1 MAIRY
6 KALTEL
12 YQETQRSVTAPDQWR
27 AFLASA
33 CRNYRLPFD
42 EQLLVYAQRPDA
54 TAVLEIE
61 RWNRQF
67 GRWVNRGANGIAV
80 FDGEH
85 NGKPRL
91 KYYFDISDTHEARF
105 PRPVPLWTVREEY
118 APDIIETLE
127 NSFGELERKEDLGEA
142 LLSAAKNAVEDNMPD
157 YLAELKTLT
166 EGSFLEELDELNLEV
181 EYRRAVQNS
190 IGYMLLVRCGL
201 DPSEYFEDMD
211 FRDVT
216 DFNTPQTLNALGVA
230 TGDISQMCLSAI
242 SRTVLALQRQPQKEN
257 RTFEP
262 QQKNQYAVTEQE
274 NTQPERSFEYDRDHL
289 HQAGRLQS
297 AEPSAAP
304 GGAGSPW
311 EIRIASEEIPQGAPQ
326 GDVHQPADQR
336 QAEQPSGGD
345 PADRPAPDG
354 ADRGAD
360 GQEPG
365 RDRGTESQ
373 RPDEVGADDEQ
384 PAERGGG
391 NGAGGADLQLIDEP
405 EESAGGEQLPALLD
419 EKQIMAIIANKDD
432 DLKYKKNQIEL
443 FFSVHS
449 DVQERADYLKSAY
462 QDRYTEII
470 ADGQRLGYKPQENGL
485 LMWEGS
491 YPSHTKES
499 VFSWDIVAQW
509 TAQLIDKKEYFIQT
523 DIPQLLTQEGQQMS
537 LFDFAA
543 FQQPARTEGAAQPS
557 VFPHPAL
564 PQQVIDEALCIG
576 SNHKHSRLII
586 CAYFKKDKPDNARF
600 LAEHYGENGA
610 GFYLNGKKYALW
622 YNAEGIRIAQGESA
636 QRSSAALIPWEQA
649 AARIRELLDLG
660 RYMSQSELDQVDRHE
675 VNALADRLLLMF
687 RDIADE
693 DKRFFPSL
701 RAVYDKPGGFPEASE
716 EIAGL
721 LSREDG
727 LQAILSE
734 YEAFA
739 ADYQE
744 NPAILRFRFYR
755 PLALQAQ
762 LADLQREPLHFTAA
776 EGYDPQRRLY
786 ISTDEIDNLLRGGKR
801 STDYRLA
808 VYSFYRNHTDR
819 KEREDFLKHYH
830 GEYSGY
836 GGGNDDV
843 TYQLSK
849 GVSFSHGSIAAPYA
863 KVELKWSAVEKH
875 VSAMIAQGRFLSE
888 DDRAAMP
895 QYEKHQLA
903 RNIRT
908 FFENVPQEQPHP
920 YPFSFDYWDAVKAIE
935 PQLDNP
941 ARVEEIYQMM
951 VPIWEATPQGDRM
964 YKWRKTAFENLTAF
978 RQGTFTLF
986 AEHKEPAAT
995 AAPPSKAYDLG
1006 YGYLGNGLTVWNRLE
1021 EEHGDYK
1028 TVAHIAPDRTV
1039 TIYDEEMPQAV
1050 RDEIQRIADASEMT
1064 ISATQDAP
1072 VFAVPPRAQEPP
1084 QKEEAPDP
1092 YPALAAQVLRLIG
1105 EFDGSRMD
1113 YGEDDAQAVENIAR
1127 QLHDP
1132 AQREELYELLRSFL
1146 DHADPEEE
1154 IAVDVALCLEQI
1166 EALPP
1171 ALTPEQALREEIKT
1185 YLDEAGYAA
1194 SDELI
1199 EDGIS
1204 EYRSHGGKGNSQV
1217 VAGFIERELLAEE
1230 PAAEAMP
1237 SGHGDE
1243 YRLLGRLKADCDYF
1257 LGTGGRAEKHL
1268 WAGNV
1273 REQIAKMRELYAA
1286 LPEKPEW
1293 LTPEDIDRYA
1303 QRMEPSFEVVVY
1315 HRFENGFD
1323 ERLDYQTLAEA
1334 EQAAQQYV
1342 AGTMEGE
1349 DGFAYDGAGI
1359 YDLNERRW
1367 LRVYGDFPDER
1378 AIEQA
1383 ALAAEELQT
1392 SQEQDVLQPKKEEP
1406 APLPPK
1412 RPRRERITF
1421 TTLHPEVPRDQR
1433 HDFHIT
1439 DDALGHGTPSEK
1451 YAANAAAI
1459 RTLKQIEAEERLAT
1473 PEEQEI
1479 LSRYVGW
1486 GGLADCFEETSPHYE
1501 ELKSLLDSEKYAAAR
1516 ASTLTAFYTPPV
1528 VIRGIYKALAQM
1540 GFTQGNILEPS
1551 CGTGNFLGLLPA
1563 DMAGSKAYG
1572 VELDS
1577 ISGRIAGQLYQN
1589 ASISVNG
1596 FETVQMPDSF
1606 FDVAVGN
1613 VPFGDFKVLDRR
1625 YDKHHWLIHDYFF
1638 GKALDKVRPGGV
1650 IAFVTSKGTMD
1661 KENSAVRRY
1670 LAQRADLIGAIRLPD
1685 NTFKRNAGTEVTSD
1699 VIFLQKRDHITDL
1712 DQDWVHLDTDENGIR
1727 MNRYF
1732 VQHPEMILGDMVME
1746 STRFGPD
1753 SACKAREGEDL
1764 SEQLANAIQFLQAE
1778 IKPYELEEL
1787 DEEEDKSIPADPT
1800 VKNFSYTV
1808 VDGQVYYRENSLMH
1822 PVEVSVTAE
1831 NRIRGMIELRECVRR
1846 LIEYQTEG
1854 YPDEEIAAEQ
1864 QKLNVLYD
1872 SFTAKYGLINSRGN
1886 KLAFSEDS
1894 SYCLLC
1900 SLEVLDEQGSL
1911 KRKADM
1917 FTRRTIRPHVAV
1929 TSVDT
1934 ASEAL
1939 AVSISEKARVD
1950 MDYMAQLS
1958 GKSPEELEKELAG
1971 VIYRDIRCAEKP
1983 EDILPSLADLG
1994 RYPFVTA
2001 DEYLSGKVRQ
2011 KLRMAKAFLEAAP
2024 AGQKE
2029 TARRNV
2035 EALEAVQPQDLGAG
2049 EIGVR
2054 IGANWVPVEVYQ
2066 QFMVELLTPYGQA
2079 RSRIRILRAEA
2090 TGQWSITEKN
2100 FDRANVKA
2108 NTTYGTK
2115 RMSAYHILEHI
2126 LNQRDV
2132 RVFDYIE
2139 DENGKKKPI
2148 LNKKETAIA
2157 QDRQELIKQ
2166 KFAEWVW
2173 KDIDRRELLCRIYNE
2188 TFNGVRP
2195 REYDGR
2201 HIRFEGMNPEITLR
2215 PHQVNAIAHILYGG
2229 NTLLAHEVG
2238 AGKTYEMVAA
2248 AMEMKR
2254 LGLCTKSLI
2263 VVPNHITEQ
2272 WAAEWL
2278 QLYPSANILVA
2289 TKKDFETQ
2297 NRKKFCSRIAT
2308 GDYDA
2313 IIIGHSQFEKIP
2325 ISVER
2330 QQAILERQIE
2340 EILAGI
2346 EQARAQ
2352 KAERYTVKQMERT
2365 RKSLEARLAK
2375 LNDQSRKDD
2384 TVTFEQLGVD
2394 RLFIDESHYFK
2405 NLFLATKMRNVG
2417 GIVQTEAQ
2425 KSSDLFMKTQY
2436 LDELTGGRGVIFATG
2451 TPISNSMVELYTIQ
2465 RYLQYRML
2473 QEMGLVHFDDW
2484 ASNFGETVTAIELSP
2499 EGTGYR
2505 AKTRFAKFYNLPE
2518 LMAAFKGAADIQTAD
2533 MLGLP
2538 VPKANF
2544 HTEVIKPSEIQKE
2557 MIKGLAERAEK
2568 IHAGGVDP
2576 HVDNMLRITNDGR
2589 KLALDM
2595 RLIQPLA
2602 PDDPDGK
2609 VAVCARNV
2617 FRIWEQTKEK
2627 RSAQLV
2633 FCDLSTPT
2641 TDGSFSVYDDLK
2653 KKLMDAGIPEEEI
2666 AFIHTADSEAKKKEL
2681 FSKVRSGQVRVLLGS
2696 TAKMGA
2702 GTNVQDKLIALHDL
2716 DCPWRP
2722 SDLQQRLGRIVRQ
2735 GNENEEVEIYRY
2747 VTEGTF
2753 DAYLYQLVENKQKFI
2768 AQIMTSKAPVRVAD
2782 DVDETALSYSEI
2794 KALATGNP
2802 LIIEKC
2808 NLDMEVARL
2817 NMLKASH
2824 LNQVYALE
2832 ELVYRKYPEEITR
2845 LTELIEGYG
2854 QDVALAA
2861 AHPKAQEGFC
2871 GMEVD
2876 GRHYAEKEDAGKAI
2890 IDVCTRMTGS
2900 DAVLL
2905 GQYRGFSMVL
2915 AYDGR
2920 SNEYR
2925 ITLKG
2930 TLSHTVTLGADVF
2943 GNITRLDNALENLAG
2958 SLEAEQNRLEETRGQ
2973 LENAR
2978 AELQTPFAREAE
2990 LAEKTKR
2997 LKELNILLN
3006 MDEKDKTLMDDGPDE
3021 GEEMPERKVVGLE
3034 R

>member
-1 MAIRY
+1 MAILY

-12 YQETQRSVTAPDQWR
+12 YRETQRKVTAPSEWQ

-33 CRNYRLPFD
+33 CRNYRLTFD

-127 NSFGELERKEDLGEA
+127 NSFGELEHKEDLGEA

-157 YLAELKTLT
+157 YLSELKTLT

-201 DPSEYFEDMD
+201 DPSDYFEDED
-211 FRDVT
+211 FRDVLN
-216 DFNTPQTLNALGVA
+216 FNTPQTLNALGVA
-230 TGDISQMCLSAI
+230 AGDISQMCLSAI
-242 SRTVLALQRQPQKEN
+242 SRTVLALQRQPKKEN
-257 RTFEP
+257 RTFETQP
-262 QQKNQYAVTEQE
+262 QIQYAVTEQKT
-274 NTQPERSFEYDRDHL
+274 TQPERSFEYGRDHI
-289 HQAGRLQS
+289 HETGRLQP

-311 EIRIASEEIPQGAPQ
+311 EIRIASEAVPQGAPQ
-326 GDVHQPADQR
+326 DHLHEPVDQR
-336 QAEQPSGGD
+336 ETLQPSGGD
-345 PADRPAPDG
+345 PAERPAPDG
-354 ADRGAD
+354 GNRSAD
-360 GQEPG
+360 GEGPG
-365 RDRGTESQ
+365 RDGGAESQ
-373 RPDEVGADDEQ
+373 RPDEMGADDEQ
-384 PAERGGG
+384 HPERGGG
-391 NGAGGADLQLIDEP
+391 SGAGGTDLQLKDEP

-419 EKQIMAIIANKDD
+419 EKQIMAVIANKDD
-432 DLKYKKNQIEL
+432 DLKYKKQQIEL
-443 FFSVHS
+443 FFSVHP
-449 DVQERADYLKSAY
+449 DEQERAEYLKSAY
-462 QDRYTEII
+462 QDRFTEII
-470 ADGQRLGYKPQENGL
+470 ADGQRLGYRPQEDGL
-485 LMWEGS
+485 LMWEGAYLS
-491 YPSHTKES
+491 RTKES
-499 VFSWDIVAQW
+499 VFSWDLVAGW

-523 DIPQLLTQEGQQMS
+523 DIPQLPDQESQQMS

-660 RYMSQSELDQVDRHE
+660 RYMSQSELDQVDRYE

-687 RDIADE
+687 RDIEDE

-701 RAVYDKPGGFPEASE
+701 RAIYDKPGGFPEAAE

-739 ADYQE
+739 AAYQE

-801 STDYRLA
+801 SVDYRLA

-920 YPFSFDYWDAVKAIE
+920 YPFGFAYWDAVKLIE
-935 PQLDNP
+935 PQLDDP

-951 VPIWEATPQGDRM
+951 VPIWEATPQDDRR
-964 YKWRKTAFENLTAF
+964 YDLRRQAFENLTAF

-986 AEHKEPAAT
+986 AEHKEPV
-995 AAPPSKAYDLG
+995 APTTSQAKAYDLG
-1006 YGYLGNGLTVWNRLE
+1006 YGHMGNGLTVWNRLE

-1050 RDEIQRIADASEMT
+1050 REEIQRIADSSEMT
-1064 ISATQDAP
+1064 VSATQDAP
-1072 VFAVPPRAQEPP
+1072 MFTVPPRAQEPP
-1084 QKEEAPDP
+1084 QKEEPADP
-1092 YPALAAQVLRLIG
+1092 YPELAAQVLRFVG
-1105 EFDGSRMD
+1105 EFDGSRMG

-1132 AQREELYELLRSFL
+1132 VQREEIRRLLQSFL

-1154 IAVDVALCLEQI
+1154 IAVDVTLCIEQI
-1166 EALPP
+1166 AELPP
-1171 ALTPEQALREEIKT
+1171 ALTPEQAQIEEIAG
-1185 YLDEAGYAA
+1185 YLEEAGYAA
-1194 SDELI
+1194 SSELV
-1199 EDGIS
+1199 EEGLMD
-1204 EYRSHGGKGNSQV
+1204 YRAHGGKGNSQD
-1217 VAGFIERELLAEE
+1217 VADFIEREYLVEE
-1230 PAAEAMP
+1230 PVAETVP
-1237 SGHGDE
+1237 YNYENE

-1257 LGTGGRAEKHL
+1257 LGAGGRAEKHL

-1303 QRMEPSFEVVVY
+1303 QRMEPPFEVVVY
-1315 HRFENGFD
+1315 HHFENGFD

-1378 AIEQA
+1378 AIDQA

-1501 ELKSLLDSEKYAAAR
+1501 ELKSLLDSEEYAAAR

-1528 VIRGIYKALAQM
+1528 VIRGIYKALSQM

-1551 CGTGNFLGLLPA
+1551 CGTGNFLGLLPT

-1613 VPFGDFKVLDRR
+1613 VPFGDFKVLDKK

-1712 DQDWVHLDTDENGIR
+1712 EPDWVHLDTDENGIR

-1764 SEQLANAIQFLQAE
+1764 SEQLANAVQFLQAE

-1787 DEEEDKSIPADPT
+1787 DEEEDKSIPADPN
-1800 VKNFSYTV
+1800 VKNFSYTIT
-1808 VDGQVYYRENSLMH
+1808 DGQVYYRENSLMH

-1864 QKLNVLYD
+1864 QKLNALYD

-1900 SLEVLDEQGSL
+1900 SLEVLDEQGGL

-1917 FTRRTIRPHVAV
+1917 FSRRTIRPHVAV

-1950 MDYMAQLS
+1950 VDYMAQLS
-1958 GKSPEELEKELAG
+1958 GKSPEELEQELAG
-1971 VIYRDIRCAEKP
+1971 VIYRDIRCAENP
-1983 EDILPSLADLG
+1983 EDILPSLADLS

-2054 IGANWVPVEVYQ
+2054 IGANWVPIDVYQ

-2079 RSRIRILRAEA
+2079 RNRIRILRSES

-2108 NTTYGTK
+2108 NTTYGTR
-2115 RMSAYHILEHI
+2115 RMSAYHILEQT

-2139 DENGKKKPI
+2139 DEYGNKKPV

-2173 KDIDRRELLCRIYNE
+2173 KDIDHRERLCRIYNE
-2188 TFNGVRP
+2188 TFNALRP

-2325 ISVER
+2325 MSVER

-2340 EILAGI
+2340 EILEGI
-2346 EQARAQ
+2346 EQAKAQ

-2365 RKSLEARLAK
+2365 RKSLETKLAK

-2384 TVTFEQLGVD
+2384 TVTFEQLGID

-2405 NLFLATKMRNVG
+2405 NC
-2417 GIVQTEAQ
+2417 
-2425 KSSDLFMKTQY
+2425 
-2436 LDELTGGRGVIFATG
+2436 
-2451 TPISNSMVELYTIQ
+2451 
-2465 RYLQYRML
+2465 
-2473 QEMGLVHFDDW
+2473 
-2484 ASNFGETVTAIELSP
+2484 
-2499 EGTGYR
+2499 
-2505 AKTRFAKFYNLPE
+2505 AKR
-2518 LMAAFKGAADIQTAD
+2518 
-2533 MLGLP
+2533 
-2538 VPKANF
+2538 
-2544 HTEVIKPSEIQKE
+2544 
-2557 MIKGLAERAEK
+2557 
-2568 IHAGGVDP
+2568 
-2576 HVDNMLRITNDGR
+2576 
-2589 KLALDM
+2589 
-2595 RLIQPLA
+2595 
-2602 PDDPDGK
+2602 
-2609 VAVCARNV
+2609 CA
-2617 FRIWEQTKEK
+2617 
-2627 RSAQLV
+2627 
-2633 FCDLSTPT
+2633 
-2641 TDGSFSVYDDLK
+2641 
-2653 KKLMDAGIPEEEI
+2653 
-2666 AFIHTADSEAKKKEL
+2666 
-2681 FSKVRSGQVRVLLGS
+2681 
-2696 TAKMGA
+2696 
-2702 GTNVQDKLIALHDL
+2702 
-2716 DCPWRP
+2716 
-2722 SDLQQRLGRIVRQ
+2722 
-2735 GNENEEVEIYRY
+2735 
-2747 VTEGTF
+2747 
-2753 DAYLYQLVENKQKFI
+2753 
-2768 AQIMTSKAPVRVAD
+2768 
-2782 DVDETALSYSEI
+2782 
-2794 KALATGNP
+2794 
-2802 LIIEKC
+2802 
-2808 NLDMEVARL
+2808 
-2817 NMLKASH
+2817 
-2824 LNQVYALE
+2824 
-2832 ELVYRKYPEEITR
+2832 
-2845 LTELIEGYG
+2845 
-2854 QDVALAA
+2854 
-2861 AHPKAQEGFC
+2861 
-2871 GMEVD
+2871 
-2876 GRHYAEKEDAGKAI
+2876 
-2890 IDVCTRMTGS
+2890 
-2900 DAVLL
+2900 
-2905 GQYRGFSMVL
+2905 
-2915 AYDGR
+2915 
-2920 SNEYR
+2920 
-2925 ITLKG
+2925 
-2930 TLSHTVTLGADVF
+2930 
-2943 GNITRLDNALENLAG
+2943 
-2958 SLEAEQNRLEETRGQ
+2958 
-2973 LENAR
+2973 
-2978 AELQTPFAREAE
+2978 
-2990 LAEKTKR
+2990 
-2997 LKELNILLN
+2997 
-3006 MDEKDKTLMDDGPDE
+3006 
-3021 GEEMPERKVVGLE
+3021 
-3034 R
+3034 

>member
-1 MAIRY
+1 MAILY

-12 YQETQRSVTAPDQWR
+12 YRETQRKVTAPSEWQ
-27 AFLASA
+27 AFLAAA
-33 CRNYRLPFD
+33 CRNYRLTFD

-85 NGKPRL
+85 TGKPRL

-105 PRPVPLWTVREEY
+105 PRPVPIWTVREEY

-127 NSFGELERKEDLGEA
+127 NSFGELEHKEDLGAA

-157 YLAELKTLT
+157 YLSELKSLT
-166 EGSFLEELDELNLEV
+166 EGSFLEELDGLNLEV

-190 IGYMLLVRCGL
+190 IGYMLLGRCGL
-201 DPSEYFEDMD
+201 DPSEYFEDED

-230 TGDISQMCLSAI
+230 AGDISQMCLSAI
-242 SRTVLALQRQPQKEN
+242 SRTVLALQRQPKKEN
-257 RTFEP
+257 RTFETQP
-262 QQKNQYAVTEQE
+262 QIQYAVTEQKT
-274 NTQPERSFEYDRDHL
+274 TQPERSFEYGRDHI
-289 HQAGRLQS
+289 HETGRLQP
-297 AEPSAAP
+297 AEPAAAP

-311 EIRIASEEIPQGAPQ
+311 EIRIASEAVPQGAPQ
-326 GDVHQPADQR
+326 DHLHEPVDQR
-336 QAEQPSGGD
+336 ETLQPSGGD
-345 PADRPAPDG
+345 PAERPAPDG
-354 ADRGAD
+354 GNRSAD
-360 GQEPG
+360 GEGPG
-365 RDRGTESQ
+365 RDGGTESQ
-373 RPDEVGADDEQ
+373 RPDEMGADDEQ
-384 PAERGGG
+384 HPERGGG
-391 NGAGGADLQLIDEP
+391 NSAGGADLQLKDEP

-419 EKQIMAIIANKDD
+419 EKQIMAVIANKDD
-432 DLKYKKNQIEL
+432 DLKYKKQQIEL
-443 FFSVHS
+443 FFSVHP
-449 DVQERADYLKSAY
+449 DEQERAEYLKSAY
-462 QDRYTEII
+462 QDRFTEII
-470 ADGQRLGYKPQENGL
+470 ADGQRLGYRPQEDGL
-485 LMWEGS
+485 LMWEGAYLS
-491 YPSHTKES
+491 RTKES
-499 VFSWDIVAQW
+499 VFSWDLVAGW
-509 TAQLIDKKEYFIQT
+509 TARLIDKKEYFIQT
-523 DIPQLLTQEGQQMS
+523 DIPRLPTQEGQQMS

-622 YNAEGIRIAQGESA
+622 YNAEGIRIAEGESA
-636 QRSSAALIPWEQA
+636 RRSSAALIPWEQA

-660 RYMSQSELDQVDRHE
+660 RYMPQSELDQVDRYE

-687 RDIADE
+687 RDIEDE

-701 RAVYDKPGGFPEASE
+701 RAVYDKPGGFPEAAE

-739 ADYQE
+739 AAYQE

-776 EGYDPQRRLY
+776 EGYDPQWRLY

-801 STDYRLA
+801 SVDYRLA

-875 VSAMIAQGRFLSE
+875 VSAMIAQRRFLSE

-920 YPFSFDYWDAVKAIE
+920 YPFGFDYWDAVKVIE
-935 PQLDNP
+935 PQLDDP
-941 ARVEEIYQMM
+941 ARVEEIHQMM
-951 VPIWEATPQGDRM
+951 VPIWKATPQGDRV
-964 YKWRKTAFENLTAF
+964 YALRQQAFENLTAF

-986 AEHKEPAAT
+986 AEHKEPAA
-995 AAPPSKAYDLG
+995 P
-1006 YGYLGNGLTVWNRLE
+1006 
-1021 EEHGDYK
+1021 
-1028 TVAHIAPDRTV
+1028 
-1039 TIYDEEMPQAV
+1039 
-1050 RDEIQRIADASEMT
+1050 
-1064 ISATQDAP
+1064 
-1072 VFAVPPRAQEPP
+1072 AVPPRVQEPP

-1092 YPALAAQVLRLIG
+1092 YPVLAAQVLRLIG

-1204 EYRSHGGKGNSQV
+1204 EYRSHGGKGNSQD

-1257 LGTGGRAEKHL
+1257 LGAGGRAEKHL

-1293 LTPEDIDRYA
+1293 LTSEDIDRYA
-1303 QRMEPSFEVVVY
+1303 QRMEPPYEVAVY
-1315 HRFENGFD
+1315 HHFENGFD

-1334 EQAAQQYV
+1334 EQASQQYV

-1383 ALAAEELQT
+1383 ALAAEEPQAST
-1392 SQEQDVLQPKKEEP
+1392 EQAGLQPKKEEP

-1421 TTLHPEVPRDQR
+1421 TTLHPEISRDQR

-1501 ELKSLLDSEKYAAAR
+1501 ELKSLLYLEEYAAAR

-1528 VIRGIYKALAQM
+1528 VIRGIYKALSQM

-1577 ISGRIAGQLYQN
+1577 ISGRIAQQLYQN
-1589 ASISVNG
+1589 ASVSVNG

-1712 DQDWVHLDTDENGIR
+1712 EPDWVHLDTDENGIR

-1764 SEQLANAIQFLQAE
+1764 SDQLANAIQFLQAE

-1787 DEEEDKSIPADPT
+1787 DEEEDHSIPADPN
-1800 VKNFSYTV
+1800 VKNFSYTIA
-1808 VDGQVYYRENSLMH
+1808 DGQVYYRENSLMH

-1831 NRIRGMIELRECVRR
+1831 NRIRGMIELRECTRR

-1854 YPDEEIAAEQ
+1854 YPDEDIAAEQ
-1864 QKLNVLYD
+1864 QKLNALYD
-1872 SFTAKYGLINSRGN
+1872 SFTAKYGLISSRGN

-1917 FTRRTIRPHVAV
+1917 FSKRTIRPHVAV

-1950 MDYMAQLS
+1950 MDYMAELS
-1958 GKSPEELEKELAG
+1958 GKSPEELEQELAG
-1971 VIYRDIRCAEKP
+1971 VIYRDIRCAENP

-2029 TARRNV
+2029 TVRRNV

-2201 HIRFEGMNPEITLR
+2201 HIRFEWMNPEITLR

-2325 ISVER
+2325 MSLER

-2346 EQARAQ
+2346 EQAKAQ

-2417 GIVQTEAQ
+2417 GIAQTEAQ

-2465 RYLQYRML
+2465 RYLQYGML

-2484 ASNFGETVTAIELSP
+2484 AGNFGETVTAIELSP

-2518 LMAAFKGAADIQTAD
+2518 LMAAFKEVADIQTAD
-2533 MLGLP
+2533 MLKLP

-2544 HTEVIKPSEIQKE
+2544 HTEVMKPSEIQKE

-2568 IHAGGVDP
+2568 IHAGRVDP

-2602 PDDPDGK
+2602 PDDPNGK

-2617 FRIWEQTKEK
+2617 YRIWEQTKEK

-2641 TDGSFSVYDDLK
+2641 TDGSFSVYGDLK

-2845 LTELIEGYG
+2845 LTERIEGYE
-2854 QDVALAA
+2854 QDVALVA

-2876 GRHYAEKEDAGKAI
+2876 GKHYAEKEDAGKAI

-2905 GQYRGFSMVL
+2905 GHYRGFSMVL

-2958 SLEAEQNRLEETRGQ
+2958 SLQAEQNSLEETKTQ

-2978 AELQTPFAREAE
+2978 TELATPFAREEE
-2990 LAEKTKR
+2990 LAEKTAR

-3021 GEEMPERKVVGLE
+3021 GEEIPERKVVGLE